1 MPSFIANLYTTK
13 LFEAI
18 FLLFD
23 KTSSHFQYKN
33 RWDKMRIKSE
43 KTNELVANLFKVMS
57 K

>member
-1 MPSFIANLYTTK
+1 MASFIANLYTTK

-23 KTSSHFQYKN
+23 KTSSHFQYKI

-43 KTNELVANLFKVMS
+43 KTNEVVANLFKVMS